1 MGILGETA
9 KVDSK
14 HRVFL
19 PEVVRRRSGIRSG
32 SKLKVTVKNRTIVLT
47 KNVQPDEFIQKMEGV
62 LKNGTPVELSDS
74 LKLKDIWTK

>member
-14 HRVFL
+14 HRVLL

-62 LKNGTPVELSDS
+62 LKNGTPVQLSDP